1 MSDDWPK
8 VKGRRTTKLSPW
20 ANIIEREIEFAPG
33 GKPEIYHAVGQ
44 PDYIAML
51 AVTPDGTIPIVRQY
65 RPALESFTWE
75 LPAGTVDDGET
86 ASEAAARELM
96 EETGYP
102 SLKVHPL
109 GTFAPCSG
117 RLANKVHSFFIE
129 AGDKA
134 RRSHARGG
142 HRGPACHAG
151 RTGEHHQGREIRFPA
166 ASRHPDAGAA
176 ARPARFADCMKIA
189 DNRASVRLC
198 GRCRVMG
205 RGCDGNGR
213 FDCRGSSPGQNAP
226 GRDGRPFLRPHPR
239 A

>member
-20 ANIIEREIEFAPG
+20 ADIIEREIEFAPG
-33 GKPEIYHAVGQ
+33 TKSEIYHAVRQ

-86 ASEAAARELM
+86 AIAAASRELM

-129 AGDKA
+129 AGGKVAD
-134 RRSHARGG
+134 HT
-142 HRGPACHAG
+142 PEAG
-151 RTGEHHQGREIRFPA
+151 IE
-166 ASRHPDAGAA
+166 
-176 ARPARFADCMKIA
+176 
-189 DNRASVRLC
+189 VRLVTPA
-198 GRCRVMG
+198 GLAVIIKAG
-205 RGCDGNGR
+205 K
-213 FDCRGSSPGQNAP
+213 FDSQQHLGTLMLARLHGLLDLPIA
-226 GRDGRPFLRPHPR
+226 
-239 A
+239 